1 MDYLNAKERNA
12 VASLLLT
19 VGVAEDILRSKNTTK
34 EEAKKLKKIQEWNEK
49 YMAELFRRVPT
60 EHDRIIRLFNDS
72 ECKLT
77 TRSAVKDKY
86 TQISTDTLDDL
97 IEVAVMDKCKNCEGL
112 EYEGCKLFKLQ
123 QDCNVF
129 MVQDREGFCPYA
141 YDESEERDERL

>member
-1 MDYLNAKERNA
+1 MNYLNSKERNA

-49 YMAELFRRVPT
+49 YMSELFKRVP
-60 EHDRIIRLFNDS
+60 EERARIVRVFKDS

-86 TQISTDTLDDL
+86 TQIATDTLDDL
-97 IEVAVMDKCKNCEGL
+97 LEVAVMDKCKGCKGNGFL
-112 EYEGCKLFKLQ
+112 ACKLFKLQ

-141 YDESEERDERL
+141 YDESED

>member
-1 MDYLNAKERNA
+1 MNYLNSKERNA

-49 YMAELFRRVPT
+49 YMSELFKRVP
-60 EHDRIIRLFNDS
+60 EERARIVRVFKDS
-72 ECKLT
+72 ECILATK
-77 TRSAVKDKY
+77 SAVKDKY
-86 TQISTDTLDDL
+86 TQIATDTLDDL
-97 IEVAVMDKCKNCEGL
+97 LEVAVMDKCKGCKGD
-112 EYEGCKLFKLQ
+112 EYIGCKLFKLQ

-141 YDESEERDERL
+141 YDESEGE